1 MMKKIVYIIGV
12 VFVLSSCSF
21 LDTEVYGNLD
31 EKNLYHDET
40 SCMAGL
46 AGVYDRLGT
55 DGVYGLNLWGELDAG
70 TDLTVYRADYNK
82 SKALPS
88 LNNYNNT
95 DTYLQL
101 TWQNLYEGINRANDY
116 IASITERTDSD
127 CGGAQ
132 KKTMFWQKPKHYG
145 HYST

>member
-101 TWQNLYEGINRANDY
+101 TWQNLYEALTVPM
-116 IASITERTDSD
+116 ITLLPLPIVRIQIVAVRKRKR
-127 CGGAQ
+127 C
-132 KKTMFWQKPKHYG
+132 FWQKPKHYG